1 MGKRRRRWSA
11 ALLSLTL
18 FTVSF
23 AASAQTDE
31 ERYRVPST
39 VSPEAASALAKLYG
53 GYAKAPKGQTFASVQ
68 DWDRL
73 NAMMTAGTTPGSVA
87 FAASQEVT
95 VVEDRLGQVPILR
108 IRPNRYKPTRQKLI
122 YLHGGGYVM
131 FSGKSSLIAPALI
144 ATATGDEVI
153 SVDYTLAPHAD
164 WRVVTDQVIAV
175 WRALLAS
182 GADPAAVG
190 LFGNSAG
197 GGLAAGSVLKMRDL
211 GLPLPGAVWLLS
223 PEADITGSGDSYA
236 TLAGVD
242 PVLSLSTSAQ
252 SADAYASKAD
262 QKNPYVSPVYGDY
275 SKPFPPTLIQGGT
288 REMLLSNFVR
298 QYQAIRSGGHEAV
311 LDLYEGMPHDF
322 QVHLMDAPEGKTA
335 IARAAAFFARH
346 LSGRSAQKSGR

>member
-1 MGKRRRRWSA
+1 MMVMRLAKWSGALAFLALSTVALNA
-11 ALLSLTL
+11 A
-18 FTVSF
+18 
-23 AASAQTDE
+23 AQTDA
-31 ERYRVPST
+31 ERYQIPST
-39 VSPEAASALAKLYG
+39 VSPEAAAALTKLYE
-53 GYAKAPKGQTFASVQ
+53 GYAKAPKGQIFSSAQ

-73 NAMMTAGTTPGSVA
+73 NGMMTAGTTAGSVA
-87 FAASQEVT
+87 FAASQGVT

-108 IRPNRYKPTRQKLI
+108 IRPSHYKPTRRKLI

-131 FSGKSSLIAPALI
+131 FSAKSSLIAPALI
-144 ATATGDEVI
+144 AAATGDEVI

-175 WRALLAS
+175 WRAVLAS

-190 LFGNSAG
+190 LFGDSAG

-211 GLPLPGAVWLLS
+211 GLPLPGALWLIS
-223 PEADITGSGDSYA
+223 PAADISGSGDSYA

-252 SADAYASKAD
+252 SAEAYAPKAD

-298 QYQAIRSGGHEAV
+298 EYQAIRSGGHVAV

-322 QVHLMDAPEGKTA
+322 QIHVTEAPEGKTA
-335 IARAAAFFARH
+335 IARAAAFLTGH
-346 LSGRSAQKSGR
+346 LSSR